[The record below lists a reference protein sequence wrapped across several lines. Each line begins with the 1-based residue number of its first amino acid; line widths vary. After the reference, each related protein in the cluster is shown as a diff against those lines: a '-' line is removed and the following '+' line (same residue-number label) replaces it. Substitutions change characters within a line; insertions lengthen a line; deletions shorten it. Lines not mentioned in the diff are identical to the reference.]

1 MTIANSK
8 KKARPISSLKNH
20 VGLDVVRTE
29 GLYVLIKDSPN
40 SATWWVLDRVKN
52 KEKNEQGK
60 KASTADTAA

>member
-40 SATWWVLDRVKN
+40 SASWWLLAKP
-52 KEKNEQGK
+52 KK
-60 KASTADTAA
+60 KAEVQLK